1 MQEKSGER
9 QEQVL
14 FSFSMSD
21 REEGKGEE
29 GGGQLIV
36 GTEMELIDV
45 CLSNAVVSSQD
56 LPFQCGCLFSR
67 LETQIIKRLERDGL
81 VFWVKNDDLEA
92 KKLLELEKFMGRG
105 SAIDNISI
113 NTTTST
119 EQGFAL
125 IIRVREEE
133 QAIWNSYPLLLYFEA
148 ELHRPDSATTTAS
161 LCCSICLADYK
172 NTEWL
177 KLLPDCGHMFHR
189 DCIDISNVNS
199 VGVVSFT
206 EGGS

>member
-1 MQEKSGER
+1 METFRFENGGEKNIT
-9 QEQVL
+9 
-14 FSFSMSD
+14 MD
-21 REEGKGEE
+21 RNSIVNSIFTSICKTETHHFVSCQGAIWKYHQKAPTYTLYYCTH
-29 GGGQLIV
+29 QLQ
-36 GTEMELIDV
+36 
-45 CLSNAVVSSQD
+45 N
-56 LPFQCGCLFSR
+56 
-67 LETQIIKRLERDGL
+67 K
-81 VFWVKNDDLEA
+81 
-92 KKLLELEKFMGRG
+92 RG

-148 ELHRPDSATTTAS
+148 ELHRPDSATTTTS

-189 DCIDISNVNS
+189 DCIDMWLQLNLTCPLCRTSPLLTLLT
-199 VGVVSFT
+199 GVAPMAT
-206 EGGS
+206 RRA

>member
-1 MQEKSGER
+1 MDASYAYSSIALYFAFLGVITVIR
-9 QEQVL
+9 YTL
-14 FSFSMSD
+14 YYCTH
-21 REEGKGEE
+21 
-29 GGGQLIV
+29 QLQ
-36 GTEMELIDV
+36 
-45 CLSNAVVSSQD
+45 N
-56 LPFQCGCLFSR
+56 
-67 LETQIIKRLERDGL
+67 K
-81 VFWVKNDDLEA
+81 
-92 KKLLELEKFMGRG
+92 RG

-189 DCIDISNVNS
+189 DCIDMWLQLNLTCPLCRTSPLLTLLT
-199 VGVVSFT
+199 GVAPMAT
-206 EGGS
+206 RRA

>member
-1 MQEKSGER
+1 MGVTENSTMETFRFENGDLDASYAYSSIALYFAFLGVITVIR
-9 QEQVL
+9 YTL
-14 FSFSMSD
+14 YYCTH
-21 REEGKGEE
+21 
-29 GGGQLIV
+29 QLQ
-36 GTEMELIDV
+36 
-45 CLSNAVVSSQD
+45 N
-56 LPFQCGCLFSR
+56 
-67 LETQIIKRLERDGL
+67 K
-81 VFWVKNDDLEA
+81 
-92 KKLLELEKFMGRG
+92 RG

-148 ELHRPDSATTTAS
+148 ELHRPDSATTTTS

-189 DCIDISNVNS
+189 DCIDMWLQLNLTCPLCRTSPLLTLLT
-199 VGVVSFT
+199 GVAPMAT
-206 EGGS
+206 RRA

>member
-1 MQEKSGER
+1 ML
-9 QEQVL
+9 VIYPNI
-14 FSFSMSD
+14 SFPPWKV
-21 REEGKGEE
+21 RA
-29 GGGQLIV
+29 
-36 GTEMELIDV
+36 T
-45 CLSNAVVSSQD
+45 
-56 LPFQCGCLFSR
+56 
-67 LETQIIKRLERDGL
+67 TQISKASTANSNNNNLDASYAYSSIALYFAFLGVITVIRYTLYYCTHQLQNK
-81 VFWVKNDDLEA
+81 
-92 KKLLELEKFMGRG
+92 RG

-189 DCIDISNVNS
+189 DCIDMWLQLNLTCPLCRTSPLLTLLT
-199 VGVVSFT
+199 GVAPMAT
-206 EGGS
+206 RRA